1 MKSRWY
7 RWTAIAAAVV
17 VLVVALRTCSS
28 GRNLADRDPGE
39 QIEAE
44 LTLQTVTLEQPDEN
58 GNLLWRLKAESVTYS
73 PDKQR
78 AELTGL
84 DGEFFQGDEIIYTV
98 KADQGEVQQNGETL
112 FLSGNLVATSTEN
125 ELTMEGE
132 KLKWQPKQDL
142 LVLGNFEG
150 DPLAEET
157 GDDADKA
164 PVTGFNPQVEAVAQM
179 MQVSNKEN
187 RVELTGDVVAK
198 SKASPWMV
206 FTSDHL
212 IWLTEQK
219 VIEADQPLQVEQYQ
233 SKDFQTVSDRI
244 TGQTGQ
250 VQLAENIVTLTE
262 AVQLD
267 LLSQPLKVS
276 SEIAVWDVDAET
288 VQLDQPVNIN
298 QPVRKIT
305 ASANQ
310 ASLDLA
316 QKIIYL
322 VGNVR
327 ANGEK
332 NDTRLTADRVTWQ
345 TTSQQIE
352 AEGNVR
358 YQQAANPEVSMSG
371 PKATG
376 NLEQGTVV
384 ITGGESGEVVTEI
397 VPGEF

>member
-7 RWTAIAAAVV
+7 RWIAIAAAVV
-17 VLVVALRTCSS
+17 VLVVALRTCGS
-28 GRNLADRDPGE
+28 GRNLANREPGE
-39 QIEAE
+39 SIEAE

-84 DGEFFQGDEIIYTV
+84 DGEFFQSGETIYTV
-98 KADQGEVQQNGETL
+98 KADRGEVQQNGETL
-112 FLSGNLVATSTEN
+112 FLRGNLVATSTEN
-125 ELTMEGE
+125 ELTLEGE

-150 DPLAEET
+150 DPLADET
-157 GDDADKA
+157 GDTPKT
-164 PVTGFNPQVEAVAQM
+164 PVTAFNPQVEAVAQM
-179 MQVSNKEN
+179 MQVSNQKK
-187 RVELTGDVVAK
+187 RVELTGEVVAK
-198 SKASPWMV
+198 SKASPWLT
-206 FTSDHL
+206 FNSDHL
-212 IWLTEQK
+212 TWLTEQK

-233 SKDFQTVSDRI
+233 SKDYQTVSDRLV
-244 TGQTGQ
+244 GQTGQ
-250 VQLAENIVTLTE
+250 VQLAENIVTLKK

-276 SEIAVWDVDAET
+276 SEIAVWDVDAKT
-288 VQLDQPVNIN
+288 IQLDQPVNIN
-298 QPVRKIT
+298 QPARKIT
-305 ASANQ
+305 ASANE

-322 VGNVR
+322 VGDVR

-332 NDTRLTADRVTWQ
+332 NDARLTADRVTWQ

-376 NLEQGTVV
+376 NIEQGTVV

>member
-17 VLVVALRTCSS
+17 VLVVALRTCNS

-73 PDKQR
+73 PDNQR

-84 DGEFFQGDEIIYTV
+84 DGEFFQADEIIYTV
-98 KADQGEVQQNGETL
+98 IADQGEVQQNGETL

-125 ELTMEGE
+125 ELTMKGE

-142 LVLGNFEG
+142 LVMGNFEG
-150 DPLAEET
+150 DPMAEET
-157 GDDADKA
+157 GSDADKA

-198 SKASPWMV
+198 SKASPWLT

-233 SKDFQTVSDRI
+233 SKEYQTVSDRI

-250 VQLAENIVTLTE
+250 IQLAENIVTLTE

-276 SEIAVWDVDAET
+276 SEMAVWDVDAET

-316 QKIIYL
+316 QKVIYL

-332 NDTRLTADRVTWQ
+332 NDARLTADRVTWQ
-345 TTSQQIE
+345 TASQQIE

>member
-7 RWTAIAAAVV
+7 RWTAVAAAVV

-28 GRNLADRDPGE
+28 DRNLADRDPGE

-84 DGEFFQGDEIIYTV
+84 DGEFFQADEIIYTV

-125 ELTMEGE
+125 ELTMKGE

-150 DPLAEET
+150 DPLTEET

-198 SKASPWMV
+198 SKASPWMA

-233 SKDFQTVSDRI
+233 SKNFQTVSDRI